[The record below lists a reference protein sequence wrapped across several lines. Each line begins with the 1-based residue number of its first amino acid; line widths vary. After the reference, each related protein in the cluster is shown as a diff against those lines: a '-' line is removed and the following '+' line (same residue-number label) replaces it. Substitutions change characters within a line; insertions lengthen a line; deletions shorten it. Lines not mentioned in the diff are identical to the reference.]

1 MMTLMLNVKDRYDD
15 HGCRNDHH
23 ERHDRHNHY
32 MAMLIIARL
41 LSGHAC
47 ETPGHMR
54 VTEKHDR
61 TTSNPNAESYH
72 VCLAAESLK
81 STAAT
86 PMSQRIHSGTTRGRK
101 VGNTKHTCG
110 HLCTR
115 ASGCRTALLHY
126 GMFDKVALT
135 SPTSSQMLS
144 PGTSTEHRAAT
155 IFSSP
160 RTVKNPSSPNRFC
173 LFPDKK
179 CKATH
184 TDRAGTTHQQ
194 PSHYLLF
201 VVFL

>member
-1 MMTLMLNVKDRYDD
+1 
-15 HGCRNDHH
+15 
-23 ERHDRHNHY
+23 
-32 MAMLIIARL
+32 MLIIARL

-115 ASGCRTALLHY
+115 ASGCRTALLHSAVTMMPIIWSHYDDLPATRKHDDYACTRY
-126 GMFDKVALT
+126 GCRRSVGICIRFTLPSPAAEARTHTFIPVVVDAAVAAAVAPAHT
-135 SPTSSQMLS
+135 
-144 PGTSTEHRAAT
+144 AAT
-155 IFSSP
+155 TAVVGTALEFAVRS
-160 RTVKNPSSPNRFC
+160 N
-173 LFPDKK
+173 
-179 CKATH
+179 H
-184 TDRAGTTHQQ
+184 TWPTPLALHN
-194 PSHYLLF
+194 Y
-201 VVFL
+201 

>member
-1 MMTLMLNVKDRYDD
+1 MSVKDRDD
-15 HGCRNDHH
+15 AHGCRNDRH
-23 ERHDRHNHY
+23 EQHDRHNHY

-144 PGTSTEHRAAT
+144 PLALLRLQCGSHHWPIPQA
-155 IFSSP
+155 SP
-160 RTVKNPSSPNRFC
+160 VLERLKAVPNLWLIAIVKPSSGCPE
-173 LFPDKK
+173 
-179 CKATH
+179 
-184 TDRAGTTHQQ
+184 
-194 PSHYLLF
+194 
-201 VVFL
+201 